1 MYTNVKNVHL
11 RTSIDVSTP
20 VIPLFGKNGKPGQNG
35 INLQNG
41 INGNNGKNGTGQEII
56 PGVEKGSGMGTGIG
70 NGPGTGVNN
79 QNVPTQQI
87 KFLYKVTSGA
97 CSMKSG

>member
-20 VIPLFGKNGKPGQNG
+20 VIPLFGKNGNNGQNG

-41 INGNNGKNGTGQEII
+41 INGNNGKNGTGQDIV
-56 PGVEKGSGMGTGIG
+56 PGVGTGSGMG